1 MRLVRGAKPLC
12 KEPELGDP
20 VIFYTHAVRDDRVS
34 AGTIVEV
41 TGDAVAIRYQSVN
54 GTYTQESVRHV
65 DDEGLI
71 LHPTW
76 KEFGAWDYAAWFKR
90 VMRLEAIVDAVQ
102 EKYDNKQPTPRAKKT
117 AEKLAQAADGVDE
130 TIDAEEPE
138 LAAAE

>member
-20 VIFYTHAVRDDRVS
+20 VLFYTHAMRDDRVS

-41 TGDAVAIRYQSVN
+41 TGDAVAVRYQSVN

-65 DDEGLI
+65 DDESLI
-71 LHPTW
+71 TMPTW
-76 KEFGAWDYAAWFKR
+76 KEFGAWDYAPWFKR
-90 VMRLEAIVDAVQ
+90 VLRLEAIVDAVQ
-102 EKYDNKQPTPRAKKT
+102 EKYDNKSPTPRAKKT
-117 AEKLAQAADGVDE
+117 AERLAAAAEAVDE
-130 TIDAEEPE
+130 TVEEPE